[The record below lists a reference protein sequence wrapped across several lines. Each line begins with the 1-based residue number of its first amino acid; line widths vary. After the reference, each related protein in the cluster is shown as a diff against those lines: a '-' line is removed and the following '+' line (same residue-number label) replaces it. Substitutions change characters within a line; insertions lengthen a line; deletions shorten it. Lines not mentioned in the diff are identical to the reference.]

1 MVVGSKLR
9 KKTEPFVTG
18 NSAISLR
25 QPTIKDP
32 FNCYPH
38 LKDRTHVYYVVVWS
52 CWFGPIFIVHSSP
65 ESPWPH

>member
-38 LKDRTHVYYVVVWS
+38 PKTAHTYSDCGPVG
-52 CWFGPIFIVHSSP
+52 FGPIFILFIVHSSRAP
-65 ESPWPH
+65 C